1 MSLPKYRILVNGL
14 YLRGWDDSET
24 VGNSGHMGWQPRA
37 VEMSKMLMT
46 RLKDQARIVEGNI
59 ELKSQLNRIYDRVRY
74 AGFELN
80 RLVVER
86 VPEPPKESGR
96 EKTDERS

>member
-1 MSLPKYRILVNGL
+1 
-14 YLRGWDDSET
+14 
-24 VGNSGHMGWQPRA
+24 
-37 VEMSKMLMT
+37 MSKMLMT

-74 AGFELN
+74 AGFELE

-86 VPEPPKESGR
+86 V
-96 EKTDERS
+96 TDG

>member
-24 VGNSGHMGWQPRA
+24 AGHSGHMGWQPRA
-37 VEMSKMLMT
+37 TEMSGMMLT
-46 RLKDQARIVEGNI
+46 RLKDQAKIVEGNI

-74 AGFELN
+74 AGFELE

-86 VPEPPKESGR
+86 V
-96 EKTDERS
+96 TDG

>member
-24 VGNSGHMGWQPRA
+24 AGHSGHMGWQPRA

-46 RLKDQARIVEGNI
+46 RLKDQAKIVEGNI
-59 ELKSQLNRIYDRVRY
+59 ELRSQFNRIYDRVRY
-74 AGFELN
+74 AGLELI
-80 RLVVER
+80 RLEIER
-86 VPEPPKESGR
+86 V
-96 EKTDERS
+96 TDG

>member
-1 MSLPKYRILVNGL
+1 MSLPKYRVLVNGL

-24 VGNSGHMGWQPRA
+24 DGHSGHMGWQPRA

-86 VPEPPKESGR
+86 VPETPKDG
-96 EKTDERS
+96 